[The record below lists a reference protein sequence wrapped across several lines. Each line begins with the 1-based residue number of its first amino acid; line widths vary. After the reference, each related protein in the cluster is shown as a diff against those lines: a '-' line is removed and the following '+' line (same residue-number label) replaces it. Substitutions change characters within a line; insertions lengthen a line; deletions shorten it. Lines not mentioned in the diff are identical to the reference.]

1 MIRKALITKK
11 PDGIAFQDIIVLEV
25 QKVLGVLEVLVSGK
39 FGFRKSAG
47 SAV

>member
-1 MIRKALITKK
+1 MELLFKIEK
-11 PDGIAFQDIIVLEV
+11 VSEV
-25 QKVLGVLEVLVSGK
+25 QKVLGVLEVLEVLVSGK